1 MALLHMSHSKCCR
14 LPDPEHYRSSPSAVA
29 REYKDRLIVITMA
42 KGLLA
47 AALLVAALVP
57 AAGAAAIG
65 PVCVSTLFSKGITPN
80 DYTNPLYAPY
90 VGGVSSLPKP
100 YAGAGFCPWLLG
112 TQLLMGKSN
121 ACDALLTVEAT
132 IPVSALPVSLS
143 PLSDKRPLPPSPFPL
158 SPSLWA
164 NEGKTYYW
172 LFHAHG
178 NVAKVG
184 IARALC
190 GQPAADLDPADRAA
204 GWALVATA
212 GFSGNQ
218 VPTATAAALP
228 IPVLY
233 VLWNAAANKLVF
245 IAPAPAFGDKI
256 AAGFLKIFSD
266 LWPTVQAQLV
276 DKAPRVD
283 AVLIAPPN
291 VGGET
296 WARNFNRLVN
306 ARRIAFTKDLT
317 PCSLGPNNM
326 PGCPSTPSNAALA
339 ALGIQG
345 IATNKDPITGAAVD
359 SWDFGTIGGN
369 MPFAPLA
376 MPEARRGGEEGR
388 AGARAGAAGGAGPAG
403 SGLGRAGAAPPAP
416 APASSRS
423 DPGAVPSCSPAPA
436 STLWQDAKSWEKINY
451 IDICYAWDYLST
463 THSCAYQCWLSTHAG
478 LPTKAKCVLGAD
490 KDVGPTDPRRCHLTT
505 TTDVT
510 LASGGAIQFTA
521 GYAFDFLAASST
533 PPNSSEP
540 APRRAAPRR
549 AAPRAL
555 ARRARRASPAQL
567 PARRVARLTPA
578 APMRRAAVAIS
589 RAAAASSR
597 KDVKPKPRKNKVKAI
612 IPSNPFN

>member
-1 MALLHMSHSKCCR
+1 
-14 LPDPEHYRSSPSAVA
+14 
-29 REYKDRLIVITMA
+29 MA

-132 IPVSALPVSLS
+132 VIQSPLFVTCQNIQQIPVSALPVSLS

-245 IAPAPAFGDKI
+245 IVRGTITQQEWGANLYYAQAPAPAFGDKI

-276 DKAPRVD
+276 DKVVSRVQAGGAAPEVYVSGVSLGAAVGSLIAYQAQSALNTALPGKAPRVD

-306 ARRIAFTKDLT
+306 ARRIAFTKDLVPQT

-376 MPEARRGGEEGR
+376 MPE
-388 AGARAGAAGGAGPAG
+388 
-403 SGLGRAGAAPPAP
+403 
-416 APASSRS
+416 
-423 DPGAVPSCSPAPA
+423 
-436 STLWQDAKSWEKINY
+436 DAKSWEKINY

-533 PPNSSEP
+533 PPNS
-540 APRRAAPRR
+540 
-549 AAPRAL
+549 
-555 ARRARRASPAQL
+555 
-567 PARRVARLTPA
+567 T
-578 APMRRAAVAIS
+578 IS